1 MEDKMAEPFKA
12 TPMSITEHFNPA
24 WFAAIMG
31 TAVIPLAISFLK
43 FSWVPTLSFAFIIF
57 SVVTFLIFLMPWTAK
72 FFLYP
77 ASVRKDFNHP
87 IASNFFPTMPIALIL
102 FSLNLM
108 KYPTMFFNEGFSLQ
122 LALVLWFLGTTGIYI
137 LGFVILTHIFR
148 HQEIKLQHANF
159 GWYIPPVSKL
169 LVPIAGY
176 ELAGHFTQHTEVL
189 VTISTVSFG
198 IGFFLFLFVGAA
210 VYHRYIY
217 HELPM
222 SRFAATFFIGIAPPA
237 IISVILFKMLHLFS
251 HHSIIGLDATVMTTL
266 CKFGILLTWGF
277 AAWWFIMAIIIIIYY
292 LKNLELPY
300 ALSWWA
306 FTFPSGALCVS
317 SGVAW
322 KVSQFSII
330 HYFYWFSVAFLLF
343 IWTIVFIRTMK
354 GVLSGKIFAPT
365 H

>member
-1 MEDKMAEPFKA
+1 MAESFKA

-31 TAVIPLAISFLK
+31 TAVIPLAVSFLQWP
-43 FSWVPTLSFAFIIF
+43 WVRPLSFACFLF
-57 SVVTFLIFLMPWTAK
+57 SVVVFFIFLIPWTAK
-72 FFLYP
+72 FLLFP

-87 IASNFFPTMPIALIL
+87 VAANFFPTMPIALIL

-108 KYPTMFFNEGFSLQ
+108 KYPTMFFPADFSLQ
-122 LALVLWFLGTTGIYI
+122 LALALWAIGTTGIYI
-137 LGFVILTHIFR
+137 LGFVILAHIFR
-148 HQEIKLQHANF
+148 HREIGIQHANF

-169 LVPIAGY
+169 LIPIAGY
-176 ELAGHFTQHTEVL
+176 ELAGFFPQYTGPL
-189 VTISTVSFG
+189 MTISTASFG

-237 IISVILFKMLHLFS
+237 IISVILFKLMHLLS
-251 HHSIIGLDATVMTTL
+251 HHAVIGLDAKVVATL
-266 CKFGILLTWGF
+266 AKIGILLTWGF
-277 AAWWFIMAIIIIIYY
+277 AAWWFIMALIVILYY
-292 LKNLELPY
+292 LKKMELPY

-322 KVSQFSII
+322 KISQFDII
-330 HYFYWFSVAFLLF
+330 LYFYWLSVAFLLC
-343 IWTIVFIRTMK
+343 IWSLVFIRTMK
-354 GVLSGKIFAPT
+354 GVISGKIFAPS